1 MYTNTQPSSVGSV
14 LRRHKDHTRTP
25 VRCPEGIILY
35 NKNMGG
41 VDRGDQQRGYY
52 SCRTKSRKFYK
63 YIFHFLYDTAIT
75 NAFLLQKHYSP
86 DSTHRNVKE
95 FRLQLARELI
105 GDYCSRQRPGH
116 RPSIITSLP
125 LWHFPV
131 RIRCESQAAKYKR
144 GRCALCKVS
153 RHCRTDSGWYCREC
167 EVWLC
172 HTGEHP
178 GDCFLQWHTQRLQG
192 HVEP

>member
-1 MYTNTQPSSVGSV
+1 
-14 LRRHKDHTRTP
+14 
-25 VRCPEGIILY
+25 
-35 NKNMGG
+35 MGG

-75 NAFLLQKHYSP
+75 NVFLLQKHYSP
-86 DSTHRNVKE
+86 DSTHRNIKE
-95 FRLQLARELI
+95 FQLQLARELI
-105 GDYCSRQRPGH
+105 GDYCSRQRPGR

-125 LWHFPV
+125 LRHFPV

-178 GDCFLQWHTQRLQG
+178 GDCFLRWHTQRVQG